1 MRGGYKGFWV
11 RCSPIPAVGEATN
24 AIPRPDAQGVVPK
37 LLYKLYMV
45 VEADAGEI
53 SPADNETPL
62 ITIDMARDS
71 LFFLL
76 IEIIPQKNVDGW

>member
-1 MRGGYKGFWV
+1 
-11 RCSPIPAVGEATN
+11 
-24 AIPRPDAQGVVPK
+24 
-37 LLYKLYMV
+37 MV